1 MNFKALKLGVALALA
16 SVSAAG
22 LFAQSQ
28 VPAPAVQEKPA
39 EALPPAQ
46 SVIDRHIEAI
56 GGRAALKSHNSIT
69 VKGSMSIPANGMT
82 GTIEVFA
89 ARPNKLLTKSTLAGV
104 GEVSEGF
111 DGKVAWSINPMT
123 GPMLAAGEELAQK
136 ARDAD
141 FEGALGIANKYD
153 AIKTLEKT
161 TFEGR
166 PVYKVALTRKGG
178 GGDDIEFYDVE
189 TGLKAGATVERKNPM
204 GTISVTSALSEY
216 KRFGDLLHPTVLT
229 QSQSMAP
236 GVQIITTFTTIEYDK
251 VDSAVFE
258 LPAPIKA
265 LVK

>member
-1 MNFKALKLGVALALA
+1 MIFKVMKLGFALALT
-16 SVSAAG
+16 SVFLVGPAAK
-22 LFAQSQ
+22 AQ
-28 VPAPAVQEKPA
+28 VPAPAAQQKPA
-39 EALPPAQ
+39 ETALPPAQ
-46 SVIDRHIEAI
+46 SIIDRHIEAV

-82 GTIEVFA
+82 GSIEVFA
-89 ARPNKLLTKSTLAGV
+89 ARPNKVLTKSTLAGV

-123 GPMLAAGEELAQK
+123 GPMLAGGEELAQK
-136 ARDAD
+136 AHDAD
-141 FEGALGIANKYD
+141 FEGALGIATRYA

-166 PVYKVALTRKGG
+166 PVYKIALTRKGG
-178 GGDDIEFYDVE
+178 GDDIELYDVE
-189 TGLKAGATVERKNPM
+189 TGLKAGAIVERKNTM
-204 GTISVTSALSEY
+204 GTISVTSALSDY

-236 GVQIITTFTTIEYDK
+236 GMQIITTFTSIEYDK
-251 VDSAVFE
+251 VDLAVFE
-258 LPAPIKA
+258 LPAQIKA